1 MFEAKIT
8 EEIKEFL
15 FMNYLSGFVTEDE
28 IREALEAAT

>member
-8 EEIKEFL
+8 EEFL
-15 FMNYLSGFVTEDE
+15 FMNYLFGFVTEDE